1 MQFSGAIV
9 FWGRGDFWG
18 EFSGKLMQGEE
29 AICLRGS
36 FSGGERGGGEW
47 EIFQKAIA

>member
-1 MQFSGAIV
+1 MQLSGAIV
-9 FWGRGDFWG
+9 FWGSGDFWG
-18 EFSGKLMQGEE
+18 EFSGKFMEGEE

-36 FSGGERGGGEW
+36 FSEGGGGEGW